1 MMEGTP
7 AIYLGRIVD
16 KKTFRAVVYGSD
28 GKKKLVKTWDEFESA
43 MQSGL
48 WFAKAEDA
56 KECVAP
62 MESEEVLEIP
72 VKRKTKPQKKPVSES
87 TLKEGKQPA
96 KLREEHNDGMV
107 YEVKDGEQ

>member
-1 MMEGTP
+1 MEGIP

-28 GKKKLVKTWDEFESA
+28 GSKKLVKTWDEFESA

-62 MESEEVLEIP
+62 MEIEEVEIP
-72 VKRKTKPQKKPVSES
+72 VKRKARSPRKPASES
-87 TLKEGKQPA
+87 DVKEGKQPSR
-96 KLREEHNDGMV
+96 LPDQPRDGMV
-107 YEVKDGEQ
+107 YEVKDGE